1 MYLQL
6 KFESDEATLILHGFL
21 KGLYLSLLSDHKSS
35 TPTKEEIAFPLHCN
49 KTSAYV
55 ARTTSSYTAK
65 LACLYN
71 NTQLDP

>member
-21 KGLYLSLLSDHKSS
+21 KGIYLSLLSDHKSF

-65 LACLYN
+65 LACFYN